1 MQGRSSGFALAP
13 SRTCAGNGPAGVK
26 TIMPDTILINRAP
39 VLTLWANVVAE
50 RLGFDRAA
58 ALTLGKAMAGLT
70 AQSKGRHLGIFN
82 PGKDLRGEKPP
93 KVGLG
98 EEFWVEIVGRPIPAK
113 HTADGI
119 RAVVKDQPIDPAGVE
134 RYLTQK
140 FGENLEKVRRALE
153 QLARASTPAELA
165 DEAYSLYVRFR
176 PGIPAGEAG
185 WGAKGKLDL
194 DVIRSLAK

>member
-1 MQGRSSGFALAP
+1 MRD
-13 SRTCAGNGPAGVK
+13 GVK
-26 TIMPDTILINRAP
+26 TVMSNFILINRAP
-39 VLTLWANVVAE
+39 VLTLWASVVAE

-70 AQSKGRHLGIFN
+70 AQTKGRSLGIF
-82 PGKDLRGEKPP
+82 KPAKAPDGIP
-93 KVGLG
+93 KKAGLG

-113 HTADGI
+113 RTKEGI

-140 FGENLEKVRRALE
+140 FGENLVRVRRAME
-153 QLARASTPAELA
+153 QLARAFSGAELA
-165 DEAYSLYVRFR
+165 DKAYSLYARFR
-176 PGIPAGEAG
+176 PGIPPGEAG

-194 DVIRSLAK
+194 DAIRALAK

>member
-1 MQGRSSGFALAP
+1 MSDF
-13 SRTCAGNGPAGVK
+13 
-26 TIMPDTILINRAP
+26 ILINRAP
-39 VLTLWANVVAE
+39 VLTLWAGVVAE

-70 AQSKGRHLGIFN
+70 AQSKGRHLGIF
-82 PGKDLRGEKPP
+82 KPAKAADGIP
-93 KVGLG
+93 KKAGLG

-113 HTADGI
+113 HTKDGV

-134 RYLTQK
+134 RYLAQK
-140 FGENLEKVRRALE
+140 FGEDLEKVRRAME
-153 QLARASTPAELA
+153 QLARTLTPAELA
-165 DEAYSLYVRFR
+165 DEAYSLYARFR

-185 WGAKGKLDL
+185 WGAKGRLDL